1 MTLAVM
7 GIGFA
12 GSLAIWIRGRG
23 PAGGLAALFALGALR
38 QAAML
43 MADSPWPLP
52 ADPLAIG
59 EVALIGAGLAGLVA
73 LRSLWRTTRELDR
86 AEDLHW
92 DSMEAV
98 RLVSELAAHPGA
110 SLEAKLARVL
120 EIGAARFALDHAIAC
135 RFLDA
140 TPEILVWRA
149 PEGGPSGAE
158 LAAALAA
165 RLRLAAEA
173 PRTYAAQGEAG
184 SPAPLQD
191 FLGAA
196 ARVDSEVPW
205 VLAFAGVRKSDDRFT
220 ATDKDL
226 IGLMAQWLRSELLL
240 RKRPEPARSSQP
252 LPAVATALDRHDLNA
267 ALRRIESRL
276 RSQIAADVPL
286 ELSLAPALPA
296 LRPAQVALDTLALS
310 LVMAAHAVSPGG
322 ALRVETGRL
331 TAGAAAPGGDDYATL
346 SVRVRDASIE
356 PDALAR
362 AYGGSGAPEAA
373 QRTEHGACLPLA
385 QLEALLRRSGAD
397 LSMHVEPGRGAVL
410 TAFLPARRP
419 AAPSATRAQ
428 RNDARVESVESLT
441 RP

>member
-1 MTLAVM
+1 M

-12 GSLAIWIRGRG
+12 GSLVIWIRGRG

-43 MADSPWPLP
+43 LADSPWPLP

-110 SLEAKLARVL
+110 SLESKLARVL

-135 RFLDA
+135 RLGNA
-140 TPEILVWRA
+140 EPEILAWRA

-158 LAAALAA
+158 LATALAA

-173 PRTYAAQGEAG
+173 PRAYAAQGEAG
-184 SPAPLQD
+184 SPGPLED

-196 ARVDSEVPW
+196 ARVDSEAPW
-205 VLAFAGVRKSDDRFT
+205 VLAFAGARKSDDRFT

-240 RKRPEPARSSQP
+240 RERPEPPARSAQP
-252 LPAVATALDRHDLNA
+252 PPAVATALDRHDLNA
-267 ALRRIESRL
+267 ALRRVESRL
-276 RSQIAADVPL
+276 RSQIAADTPL
-286 ELSLAPALPA
+286 ELSLAPSLPA

-310 LVMAAHAVSPGG
+310 LVVAAHAVSPSG

-373 QRTEHGACLPLA
+373 QRPENGACLPLA

-419 AAPSATRAQ
+419 PAPSATRERSAVTLAS
-428 RNDARVESVESLT
+428 N
-441 RP
+441 P